1 MQRDQHTTLGRTI
14 DPRLKDIDGRN
25 FYLGPLNPFQTFNQ
39 TEINLSH
46 IFRNK
51 TPVLGD
57 RTYSDYLF
65 DYMNQQGYLRAEVIE
80 IGCGLGDLA
89 LNYLNALD
97 RYSGPIIHYRM
108 YDISPSLIEIDRNRL
123 GDRVQDYILADCLDL
138 TQHIPSFGGTIVSN
152 GLMADLR
159 SVYISHNDQLP
170 TYNVTDEDLADFV
183 SDHQAS
189 EKRIGWYLHVGSLQ
203 FLREIA
209 ACLDSGGVALLAEYS
224 ATDRNQPARFDG
236 HFECGI
242 DFNQLLSYA
251 DRLNLE
257 PSWSTSRT
265 FSGSH
270 PISLFFRSMYSP
282 CKTDSHTR
290 CLPPSSSG
298 LYWGIYLT
306 QVTPTSCGRQKQHFQ
321 CRR

>member
-1 MQRDQHTTLGRTI
+1 
-14 DPRLKDIDGRN
+14 
-25 FYLGPLNPFQTFNQ
+25 
-39 TEINLSH
+39 
-46 IFRNK
+46 
-51 TPVLGD
+51 
-57 RTYSDYLF
+57 
-65 DYMNQQGYLRAEVIE
+65 MNQQGYLRAEVIE

-97 RYSGPIIHYRM
+97 RYSAPIIHYRM

-251 DRLNLE
+251 DRPNLE
-257 PSWSTSRT
+257 TKLVDIEDILGISPDQPFLSIDVFTLQDRLAHEVPATVKLWTAQNPLPVLAYTRK
-265 FSGSH
+265 
-270 PISLFFRSMYSP
+270 SLFEMLSSDIMGFSES
-282 CKTDSHTR
+282 DSNLLVEALDPYFHST
-290 CLPPSSSG
+290 G
-298 LYWGIYLT
+298 VFT
-306 QVTPTSCGRQKQHFQ
+306 
-321 CRR
+321 